1 MLDINDIWKLACCE
15 LSKKLAENN
24 YNNWI
29 SPIVPLSLDKG
40 KLLLGV
46 PNDTYSWWLGEN
58 YRDFI
63 EEAIENTSSMKLSVQ
78 FEVAPASVE
87 KPAEEKPVNVATP
100 TKEDGSATSVSS
112 TSTKEKKQAASHEK
126 QESASASL
134 ESGSDKLTLDRR
146 FSFES
151 FVVGDSNKFAY
162 SSCMTVANEPGA
174 KINPLFIHS
183 STGLGKT
190 HLLQGIARSILT
202 TRKNARVMYINSEDF
217 MNQYV
222 DAMLRRDLSA
232 FRSKMRNLDVLL
244 IDDVQFLANREGF
257 QEELFHTFNS
267 LFNARKQIV
276 MTSDCPPHAIN
287 GLDKRLCSRFE
298 WGLTTEILPPDL
310 ETRIAIIK
318 KKQEEQNF
326 KLDDKVIEF
335 IASHLKSNVR
345 RLESA
350 VFKLISWASISNVK
364 MDVPLAEKL
373 LGDII
378 SEEAGTIVSIEEIQR
393 VVADFFGIGLAD
405 MTSKKRPA
413 NIAVPRMV
421 AMYFARK
428 LTSFS
433 LPSIADK
440 FQRNHATVLHAV
452 SSVEKRGKEDEEF
465 KRSLSLLER
474 KLAGL

>member
-1 MLDINDIWKLACCE
+1 MLEISDIWKLACSE
-15 LSKKLAENN
+15 LTKKLAESNFN
-24 YNNWI
+24 LWI
-29 SPIVPLSLDKG
+29 SPIVPLSLDKET
-40 KLLLGV
+40 LVLGV
-46 PNDTYSWWLGEN
+46 PNETYVWWLGAN
-58 YRDFI
+58 FKDFI
-63 EEAIENTSSMKLSVQ
+63 QDAIEATSNMKLSVK
-78 FEVAPASVE
+78 FEAAPVQADQKAQVE
-87 KPAEEKPVNVATP
+87 
-100 TKEDGSATSVSS
+100 TKENKATTSEKDAVSIS
-112 TSTKEKKQAASHEK
+112 
-126 QESASASL
+126 SASL
-134 ESGSDKLTLDRR
+134 ENGSDTLALDRR
-146 FSFES
+146 FTFDS

-162 SSCMTVANEPGA
+162 SACMTVASEPGA

-190 HLLQGIARSILT
+190 HLLQGIARNILT
-202 TRKNARVMYINSEDF
+202 TKKNARVMYINSEDF

-222 DAMLRRDLSA
+222 DAMLRRDLSS
-232 FRSKMRNLDVLL
+232 FRGKMRNLDVLL
-244 IDDVQFLANREGF
+244 IDDVQFLAKREGF

-310 ETRIAIIK
+310 ETRIAIIR
-318 KKQEEQNF
+318 KKQEEQNY
-326 KLDDKVIEF
+326 KLSNEVIEF

-364 MDVPLAEKL
+364 VDVPLAEKL

-378 SEEAGTIVSIEEIQR
+378 SEEAGTIVSVEDIQR
-393 VVADFFGIGLAD
+393 IVAEFFGIGLAD

-452 SSVEKRGKEDEEF
+452 STVEKRGKEDEEF
-465 KRSLSLLER
+465 KRSLALLER